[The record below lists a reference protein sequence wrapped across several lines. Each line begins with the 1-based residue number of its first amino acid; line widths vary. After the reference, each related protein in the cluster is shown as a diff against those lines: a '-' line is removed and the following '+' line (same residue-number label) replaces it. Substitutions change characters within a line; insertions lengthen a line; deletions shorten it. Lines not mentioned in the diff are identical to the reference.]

1 MNINERIRYL
11 RKEHLKMNQTDFAL
25 LLGMKQTS
33 VSSFEKNGAT
43 VTDQTIK
50 GICFAV
56 QNLNEAWLRNGE
68 EPMFIEND
76 SVSIDNIIKQKGADE
91 LEISIIRAY
100 FELDPELRSQILK
113 HFKGKFSAIKSQ
125 TEMAEDEYIKSR
137 SSFAQNMDS
146 SASNITSEKNNA

>member
-1 MNINERIRYL
+1 MHERLRLIRENQKMIRAVFGERLGVSGDVINNLERGRVEI
-11 RKEHLKMNQTDFAL
+11 KEHI
-25 LLGMKQTS
+25 
-33 VSSFEKNGAT
+33 
-43 VTDQTIK
+43 IK
-50 GICFAV
+50 LVCLEFNV
-56 QNLNEAWLRNGE
+56 NEDWFRNGNGS
-68 EPMFIEND
+68 MFDD
-76 SVSIDNIIKQKGADE
+76 SPSDSIDSIIKQKGADE